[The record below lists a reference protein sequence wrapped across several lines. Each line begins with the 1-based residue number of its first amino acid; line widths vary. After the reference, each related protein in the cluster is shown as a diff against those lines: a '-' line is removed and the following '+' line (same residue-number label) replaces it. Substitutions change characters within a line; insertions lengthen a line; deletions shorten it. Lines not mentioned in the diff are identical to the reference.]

1 VYNHRS
7 FGGEGVQKTEVIGM
21 LIEIDPTVDFACKL
35 LLGNPE
41 YPDITIHF
49 LNAILRL
56 PSPIVSVEIV
66 NPIVW
71 KEFEADT
78 CVPGRT

>member
-1 VYNHRS
+1 MGGNRNAHR
-7 FGGEGVQKTEVIGM
+7 
-21 LIEIDPTVDFACKL
+21 IDPTVDFACKL

-56 PSPIVSVEIV
+56 PSPIRLINGCTSFDERRVRALRS
-66 NPIVW
+66 
-71 KEFEADT
+71 
-78 CVPGRT
+78 C

>member
-1 VYNHRS
+1 
-7 FGGEGVQKTEVIGM
+7 M

-56 PSPIVSVEIV
+56 PAPIRV
-66 NPIVW
+66 
-71 KEFEADT
+71 
-78 CVPGRT
+78 GRDRQSDRLEGVRGR